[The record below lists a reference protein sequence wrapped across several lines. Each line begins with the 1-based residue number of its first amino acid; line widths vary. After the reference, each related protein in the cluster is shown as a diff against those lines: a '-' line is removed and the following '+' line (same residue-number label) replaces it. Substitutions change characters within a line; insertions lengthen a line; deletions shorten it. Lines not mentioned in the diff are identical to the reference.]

1 MTPAARVQSSIEIL
15 DTILSGMAT
24 EQALTR
30 WARANRFAGSKD
42 RAAVRDLVFSAIR
55 CRASFAFL
63 GGNETGRGLMIGSL
77 IAENANIDEMFCGL
91 GYAPEP
97 LTDDERSELK
107 SPADLPDDIAV
118 DLPDWIW
125 AKFQEDL
132 GDSAAETAKVLRN
145 RASVFLRVN
154 LKKCTQSQAVDL
166 LKAEGIE
173 VRCHSLSDTA
183 LEVTTNPRR
192 VALSKAYTSGFV
204 ELQDAASQAVCDFLE
219 LPNAW
224 RILDYCAGGGGKSL
238 AIAARTE
245 ADIFAHDAN
254 LSRMSDLPSRAERAS
269 ISLNILDEIPN
280 GAQFDLVLCD
290 VPCSGSGSW
299 RRSPDGKWGLSRES
313 LADLNAT
320 QTQILTEAAKLV
332 KPHGELAYATCSVF
346 ACENRDRVDAF
357 ILEHPDWS
365 VIADRQFLPQRGGA
379 GFYIARLTRA

>member
-42 RAAVRDLVFSAIR
+42 RAALRDLVFSAIR
-55 CRASFAFL
+55 CRSSFAFL
-63 GGNETGRGLMIGSL
+63 GGSGTGRGLMIGSL

-97 LTDDERSELK
+97 LTDDERSTLK
-107 SPADLPDDIAV
+107 SPEDVPDDIAV

-145 RASVFLRVN
+145 RAPVFLRVN

-166 LKAEGIE
+166 LKAEEID
-173 VRCHSLSDTA
+173 VRPHSLSDTA

-192 VALSKAYTSGFV
+192 IALSKAYTSGFV
-204 ELQDAASQAVCDFLE
+204 ELQDTASQAVCDFLE
-219 LPNAW
+219 LPNAG

-238 AIAARTE
+238 AMAARTE
-245 ADIFAHDAN
+245 ADIFAHDAHS
-254 LSRMSDLPSRAERAS
+254 SRMSDLPSRAERAS

-299 RRSPDGKWGLSRES
+299 RRSPDGKWGLSKES

-357 ILEHPDWS
+357 IFANPDWS
-365 VIADRQFLPQRGGA
+365 VISDRQFLPQQGGD

>member
-15 DTILSGMAT
+15 DTVLSGMAT

-63 GGNETGRGLMIGSL
+63 GGSETGRGLMIGSL

-97 LTDDERSELK
+97 LTDDERSTLK
-107 SPADLPDDIAV
+107 SPEDVPDDIAV

-145 RASVFLRVN
+145 RASVFLRAN

-219 LPNAW
+219 LPNAG

-238 AIAARTE
+238 AMAARTE

-254 LSRMSDLPSRAERAS
+254 SSRMSDLPSRAERAS
-269 ISLNILDEIPN
+269 ISLNILDEISSD
-280 GAQFDLVLCD
+280 AQFDLVLCD

-299 RRSPDGKWGLSRES
+299 RRSPDGKWGLSKES
-313 LADLNAT
+313 LSGLNAT
-320 QTQILTEAAKLV
+320 QTKILAEAAKLV
-332 KPHGELAYATCSVF
+332 KPQGELAYATCSVF

-357 ILEHPDWS
+357 IFENPNWS
-365 VIADRQFLPQRGGA
+365 VIADRQFLPQQGGD